1 MGKIIRPLVRIN
13 PTENIQ
19 ERIRAVSY
27 FGNFEIESAKL
38 QCQCN
43 RYRPINI
50 YVRNIFVAVLEAKRR
65 YFKECNFIE
74 IIS

>member
-1 MGKIIRPLVRIN
+1 MGKIIRPLVRIY

-27 FGNFEIESAKL
+27 FGNFSIESAKL
-38 QCQCN
+38 QCKSN
-43 RYRPINI
+43 NYRSIDI